1 MNEEVDFYIPSQRL
15 GIQAAY
21 SLRDESTLEREIQ
34 GLKILNEK
42 HPLKK
47 MMIIT
52 KDESDEIILD
62 PESKI
67 EVKPVWQWL
76 LEEDSDV

>member
-1 MNEEVDFYIPSQRL
+1 MNEEVDFYIPSQGL

-52 KDESDEIILD
+52 RDESDEIILD